1 MKRLVTSLA
10 LVSLFAAPA
19 LAQVEVG
26 QKAVLPEAK
35 TLGFT
40 KMKSLA
46 ETRGKLVLLE
56 YFAFW

>member
-1 MKRLVTSLA
+1 MLRLVAPLA
-10 LVSLFAAPA
+10 LVALFSGPV
-19 LAQVEVG
+19 LAQIEVG

-35 TLGFT
+35 NLGFT

-56 YFAFW
+56 YFAYW

>member
-1 MKRLVTSLA
+1 MLRLVAPLA
-10 LVSLFAAPA
+10 LVALFSGPV
-19 LAQVEVG
+19 LAQIEVG

-35 TLGFT
+35 SLGFT

-56 YFAFW
+56 YFAYW

>member
-1 MKRLVTSLA
+1 MLRLVAPFA
-10 LVSLFAAPA
+10 LVALFAGPV
-19 LAQVEVG
+19 LAQIEIG

-56 YFAFW
+56 YFAYW

>member
-1 MKRLVTSLA
+1 MLRLVAPFA
-10 LVSLFAAPA
+10 LVALFAGPV
-19 LAQVEVG
+19 LAQIEIG

>member
-1 MKRLVTSLA
+1 MLRLVAPFA
-10 LVSLFAAPA
+10 LVALFAGPV
-19 LAQVEVG
+19 LAQIEVG

-35 TLGFT
+35 SLGFT

-56 YFAFW
+56 YFAYW

>member
-1 MKRLVTSLA
+1 MLRLVAPLA
-10 LVSLFAAPA
+10 LVALFSGPV
-19 LAQVEVG
+19 LAQIEVG

-56 YFAFW
+56 YFAYW

>member
-1 MKRLVTSLA
+1 MLRLVAPFA
-10 LVSLFAAPA
+10 LVALFAGPV
-19 LAQVEVG
+19 LAQIEVG

-56 YFAFW
+56 YFAYW

>member
-1 MKRLVTSLA
+1 MLRLVAPLA
-10 LVSLFAAPA
+10 LVALFSGPV
-19 LAQVEVG
+19 LAQIEVG
-26 QKAVLPEAK
+26 QNAVLPEAK

-56 YFAFW
+56 YFAYW